1 MPDRPSTPPAP
12 DAGSEPGEGSG
23 EKSFVQDRS
32 PGRDAAPGEGAVAG
46 QPSGP
51 VPAGEPAGA
60 REGEPDAD
68 DGVGQSTGRGGE
80 PRPREAAGA
89 SPEPSGP
96 AATVGSAGGGP
107 AGGARPHGAVGG
119 APAGS
124 DGSPGISGAVPGQG
138 PWAGPGTA
146 RARTQT
152 PPGQPWPP
160 PVKQPEPWFAAI
172 RPTRREPARAVTLWC
187 ALATA
192 LLSALLLGDGLGVNL
207 LIVAVPAALAA
218 FFAARAAG
226 RRLRPVTAAWAVG
239 GLALLVVPALRDAG
253 WPTFLA
259 VVSALAVGSIALHGG
274 RTWPGVL
281 LGSVGVLDSLVTGP
295 VWGWRGLRERADG
308 SRGRWGP
315 VLRASAVATVLVLVF
330 GALFAGADAAFADLL
345 GELTPD
351 VSGIDAPWRFLL
363 FLVGLA
369 GALAAAHTAA
379 APLRWDRLTLRQGR
393 ARGRAEWALPLI
405 VLDLLFA
412 AFIAV
417 QLAVLFGGYDK
428 VLRETGL
435 TYAEYARQGFWQL
448 LWATLLTLVVIGL
461 ALRWAPREGARDR
474 ALVRAVLGTLCV
486 LTLVVVA
493 SALRRMDLYVDAYGL
508 TRLRISVAAMELW
521 LGLVLVLIIA
531 AGLLGSR
538 WLPRAVVGSA
548 AAAVLAFGLASPDA
562 LVAERNVERFEST
575 GKIDVGYLRDLSADA
590 VPALDAL
597 PEPVRSCALRQIE
610 RDLRETDQA
619 WYDTSWGQTRAR
631 ELLEKRPAS
640 AGGSACAA
648 YGEDKYGEY
657 GGTRDGYDGDADLDG
672 IDDLED
678 FDPGTGMD

>member
-1 MPDRPSTPPAP
+1 MPTESGRSPASGAAP
-12 DAGSEPGEGSG
+12 EPGG
-23 EKSFVQDRS
+23 
-32 PGRDAAPGEGAVAG
+32 PAAA
-46 QPSGP
+46 
-51 VPAGEPAGA
+51 
-60 REGEPDAD
+60 
-68 DGVGQSTGRGGE
+68 
-80 PRPREAAGA
+80 
-89 SPEPSGP
+89 SGP
-96 AATVGSAGGGP
+96 AAGGP
-107 AGGARPHGAVGG
+107 PGEGRPLGAAPRDAVGG
-119 APAGS
+119 APGAGPPGPPGRLGAAPGH
-124 DGSPGISGAVPGQG
+124 GS
-138 PWAGPGTA
+138 WAGPG
-146 RARTQT
+146 RAHAHTQH
-152 PPGQPWPP
+152 GQPWRPP
-160 PVKQPEPWFAAI
+160 AERPQPWLASI
-172 RPTRREPARAVTLWC
+172 RPARREPARAATLCC

-207 LIVAVPAALAA
+207 LIVAVPATLAA
-218 FFAARAAG
+218 CFAARAAG
-226 RRLRPVTAAWAVG
+226 RRLRPWTAVWAVG
-239 GLALLVVPALRDAG
+239 GLALLLVPALRDAG

-259 VVSALAVGSIALHGG
+259 VVSAMAVGSLALHGG
-274 RTWPGVL
+274 RTWPGVV
-281 LGSVGVLDSLVTGP
+281 LGPFGVLDSLVTGP
-295 VWGWRGLRERADG
+295 MWGWRGLRERADG

-315 VLRASAVATVLVLVF
+315 VLRASAVAALLLLVF

-351 VSGIDAPWRFLL
+351 VSGIDAPWRLLL

-393 ARGRAEWALPLI
+393 ARGRVEWAVPLI

-417 QLAVLFGGYDK
+417 QLAVLFGGYDR

-461 ALRWAPREGARDR
+461 ALRWAPRGGARDST
-474 ALVRAVLGTLCV
+474 LVRAVLGTLCV

-493 SALRRMDLYVDAYGL
+493 AALRRMDLYVDAYGL

-538 WLPRAVVGSA
+538 WLPRAVAGSA
-548 AAAVLAFGLASPDA
+548 AAAVLAFGLGSPDA
-562 LVAERNVERFEST
+562 LVAERNVQRFEST
-575 GKIDVGYLRDLSADA
+575 GKIDVRYLRDLSADA

-597 PEPVRSCALRQIE
+597 PEPVRSCALEDIE
-610 RDLRETDQA
+610 RDLRETGQS
-619 WYDTSWGQTRAR
+619 WYDTSWGQARAR
-631 ELLEKRPAS
+631 EILEKRPAS
-640 AGGSACAA
+640 AGGSSCP
-648 YGEDKYGEY
+648 EY
-657 GGTRDGYDGDADLDG
+657 GRYGGDGDEYTRDGYGEDADLD
-672 IDDLED
+672 D